1 MLSVKSEKCSGG
13 MEQLQF
19 LVGSN
24 DTRSWTSTMKKYRPL
39 LQSAAH
45 DSDSEDGQLDE
56 DEVRVIESLP
66 FNRALVLTIS
76 QASGKLIGFTLQPLT
91 QKKSK
96 VSLGQTYFTYVS
108 KTVSLGKID
117 ELSLM

>member
-1 MLSVKSEKCSGG
+1 MLSPLVFYVINIRALMLSVKSEKCSGG

-45 DSDSEDGQLDE
+45 DTDSEDGQLDE

-96 VSLGQTYFTYVS
+96 FTLG
-108 KTVSLGKID
+108 D
-117 ELSLM
+117 HP